1 MEKGFS
7 HFDAIVYINL
17 SHRKDREKLLLEEL
31 QRCQI
36 DFDKLI
42 RIEGVHDILNGH
54 RGCAKSHKKA
64 LQIAKDNMWSNV
76 LILEDDVIFIEDV
89 ALVSSSID
97 HFFNNLKNDWDV
109 FFLAANVFSASK
121 TKDDRIK
128 RVLSAQ
134 CAHAYAVNQSYF
146 DALIEC
152 FSQSIEEMKEDL
164 DFSDSLLK
172 AIDQRWKLLQPFDRW
187 YITDVLGQQRRS
199 YSDIE
204 HKIKDRKHLDF
215 TFFENQSF

>member
-1 MEKGFS
+1 MTFKS
-7 HFDAIVYINL
+7 LDAVLYINL
-17 SHRKDREKLLLEEL
+17 SHRQDRNNHIIQELERL
-31 QRCQI
+31 NVHPSQI
-36 DFDKLI
+36 YK
-42 RIEGVHDILNGH
+42 IEGEFDIFNGH

-89 ALVSSSID
+89 ALISSSID

-121 TKDDRIK
+121 TKDHRIK

-164 DFSDSLLK
+164 DFSDSILK

-204 HKIKDRKHLDF
+204 HKIKDRKHLNF
-215 TFFENQSF
+215 SFFENQGF